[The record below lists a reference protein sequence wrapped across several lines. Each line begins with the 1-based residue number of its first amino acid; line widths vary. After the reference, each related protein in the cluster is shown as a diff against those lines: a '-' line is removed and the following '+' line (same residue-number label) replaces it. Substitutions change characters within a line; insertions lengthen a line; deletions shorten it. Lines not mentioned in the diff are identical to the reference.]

1 MNEFVAIVE
10 QPGRLDDTPL
20 RADARSPVDDPVQ
33 RAPLAPPRRRARS
46 RGARPNQRLRR
57 RTEERLL
64 DAALEAIGR
73 FGIAKLGM
81 GDVSEFAGVSRG
93 TAYRYFESCDEL
105 LAELGRR
112 EAQRF
117 EQEVWRLLAYTPEE
131 RRLGA
136 ALDLA
141 SRMAR
146 EHPLLQRLPET
157 DPALV
162 LTELRRRYPEIRR
175 IFQALLGPLYARTA
189 AVRAGSLDPD
199 QLVDWTVRLLISTF
213 LFPDD
218 RLSGSADRL
227 VALLGLLSPDP
238 DSSAARAAGP
248 ASGARAI
255 PDPTEDA

>member
-1 MNEFVAIVE
+1 M
-10 QPGRLDDTPL
+10 QDD
-20 RADARSPVDDPVQ
+20 RRSASP
-33 RAPLAPPRRRARS
+33 AAARRRGPTQA
-46 RGARPNQRLRR
+46 GQPNERLRQ
-57 RTEERLL
+57 RTEEKLL

-73 FGIAKLGM
+73 FGVGKLGM
-81 GDVSEFAGVSRG
+81 GDVSELAGVSRG

-117 EQEVWRLLAYTPEE
+117 EAEVWRLLTYTPEE
-131 RRLGA
+131 QRLRA

-162 LTELRRRYPEIRR
+162 LTELRRRFPEIRR

-189 AVRAGSLDPD
+189 PVRAGLVDPD

-218 RLSGSADRL
+218 RLPGSADRL
-227 VALLGLLSPDP
+227 SAVFELLAPL
-238 DSSAARAAGP
+238 P
-248 ASGARAI
+248 ASN
-255 PDPTEDA
+255 PPHQEKS